1 MIESKELPNEFVSIR
16 QVWLKQIDRCNDA
29 LCKRY
34 MLDVKDERTEH
45 TGQQLVVESVNALWI
60 NLIDFGEATIK
71 SDVNAW
77 MKKSREAARKVEETQ
92 RLTVYKS
99 YEKLFEFIILT
110 LNKYGMLFD
119 SQPKGF
125 SNVEMKSI

>member
-1 MIESKELPNEFVSIR
+1 MIESKELPQEFVSIR

-34 MLDVKDERTEH
+34 MMDVKDERTDNIGKQ
-45 TGQQLVVESVNALWI
+45 TVLESINALRL
-60 NLIDFGEATIK
+60 NLVDYGEATIK
-71 SDVNAW
+71 SDVTAW
-77 MKKSREAARKVEETQ
+77 LRIQNKMKHEGGVLK
-92 RLTVYKS
+92 Y
-99 YEKLFEFIILT
+99 YEKLFSFIIQT

-125 SNVEMKSI
+125 SNVEMHSVFPKE